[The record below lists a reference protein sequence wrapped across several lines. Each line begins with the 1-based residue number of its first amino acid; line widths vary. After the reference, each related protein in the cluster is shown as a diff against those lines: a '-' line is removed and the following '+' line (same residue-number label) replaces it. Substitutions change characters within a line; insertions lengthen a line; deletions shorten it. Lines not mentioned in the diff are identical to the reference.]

1 MSTAPQRRQAA
12 ILYAELRN
20 FTRLSEALEPAKV
33 LELANEFFAFAAR
46 CATNHTGKVVCLN
59 NDSLLAAFAAGSPKE
74 FCAQA
79 LQAAQELQREF
90 PAAGE
95 RWQTEYGLPAAVAI
109 GLHLGEA
116 VFGIAATQG
125 IQQPLAFGDCV
136 SIAERMVHRARAGEI
151 VISLEVMK
159 GLGAAVKTLGAEEL
173 PPLELG
179 KRPPIPIYG
188 MVVETRLD
196 FT

>member
-1 MSTAPQRRQAA
+1 MATPERRQAA
-12 ILYAELRN
+12 ILYTELRN

-33 LELANEFFAFAAR
+33 LQLAGDFFSLA
-46 CATNHTGKVVCLN
+46 GKIVTANGGRSVCVH
-59 NDSLLAAFAAGSPKE
+59 NDSLLAVFTGTDAKQFT
-74 FCAQA
+74 AQA
-79 LQAAQELQREF
+79 LKAAEDVLREF
-90 PAAGE
+90 APVGE
-95 RWQTEYGLPAAVAI
+95 RWKSEYGLAAAVAG

-116 VFGIAATQG
+116 VFGAIGAAPIA
-125 IQQPLAFGDCV
+125 LGDCV
-136 SIAERMVHRARAGEI
+136 SVAERMVHRARSGEI
-151 VISLEVMK
+151 VISLDLMK
-159 GLGAAVKTLGAEEL
+159 GLGPVVQKLPAHEL